1 MAKWS
6 GLVGFAENVE
16 IEPGLSEE
24 RIITHKYRGD
34 FLPRDGITTEAIMLI
49 LIPHYQM

>member
-6 GLVGFAENVE
+6 GLIGFAENVE

-34 FLPRDGITTEAIMLI
+34 FFTQRWNHNGSNNASAA
-49 LIPHYQM
+49 